1 MISALCIALSAGT
14 ATLVLP
20 TKTITLSWV
29 HSVEQTPW
37 EEDYT
42 IEQNDLFLEEARIKR
57 SGAGMD
63 PPGEAIWRDGWW
75 HYRPSIN
82 SLREVLLANS
92 SFAGGYT
99 VCWNSEC
106 HLLNTLLPAA
116 TPVRLFAADCDAKAN

>member
-1 MISALCIALSAGT
+1 MISALCIALSAGA

-42 IEQNDLFLEEARIKR
+42 IEQNDLILEEARIKR

-63 PPGEAIWRDGWW
+63 PPGEAIWRDSWW
-75 HYRPSIN
+75 LIDPRSIRCGKYY
-82 SLREVLLANS
+82 SQTLRSQVVTR
-92 SFAGGYT
+92 FAGI
-99 VCWNSEC
+99 
-106 HLLNTLLPAA
+106 
-116 TPVRLFAADCDAKAN
+116 ANAIC